1 MICKNCSTFYVRDP
15 CPNCGY
21 NSLRRSEKDTESEK
35 GLNESVKPSQIRE
48 RESKSGSQLLMQKD
62 DDQLVKPSQRF
73 KEEQEN
79 DEDLPSF
86 ARFNREQQN
95 KQSSLPQSKVN
106 QEREKDRSP
115 SKTKQTDEDKLIKPS
130 DRIRQ
135 DIGEDEIPSFQRYQR
150 DSEVDVSNLSKL
162 NRPDQ
167 KEKLKN
173 DAEYRS
179 KVKETL
185 EEVMGLLEKLI
196 DDE

>member
-1 MICKNCSTFYVRDP
+1 
-15 CPNCGY
+15 
-21 NSLRRSEKDTESEK
+21 
-35 GLNESVKPSQIRE
+35 
-48 RESKSGSQLLMQKD
+48 MQKD